1 MLTKAIAVTFEKVER
16 MCSDRLAYTKKLPD
30 QKNLK
35 LIAIVITYIALWNL
49 SRKCYLACHWLAYYH
64 FLNMRDELLY

>member
-1 MLTKAIAVTFEKVER
+1 MLTIAIAVTFEKVER

-35 LIAIVITYIALWNL
+35 LIAIVITYIAL
-49 SRKCYLACHWLAYYH
+49 
-64 FLNMRDELLY
+64 